1 MADQINTL
9 MIDVRAST
17 QGFAQDVAAMRSSF
31 DGTVTAG
38 FSQAGTV
45 LERGLTSAISKGNLS
60 FDDLKRTA
68 LSALNQIAAQSV
80 RSLFGGSSA
89 TGGDVLGLGSLL
101 GSALGLSGRATGG
114 PVSPGG
120 AYVVGERGPEVF
132 VPSGPGRIDNGGGTA
147 SPAPAR
153 DVRVSI
159 NLSSPSGSTVPQSL
173 ERSSRQVAAAV
184 RRAQAAN

>member
-1 MADQINTL
+1 MTDPVNTL

-17 QGFAQDVAAMRSSF
+17 KGFAQDVARMRSAF
-31 DGTVTAG
+31 DGSVTAG

-45 LERGLTSAISKGNLS
+45 LEKGLAGAIGKGSAG
-60 FDDLKRTA
+60 FDGLRKAA
-68 LSALNQIAAQSV
+68 LAALNDIAAQSM
-80 RSLFGGSSA
+80 RGPSAGSSN
-89 TGGDVLGLGSLL
+89 GGGAPGAGGLLGPLLGLP
-101 GSALGLSGRATGG
+101 GRATGG

-132 VPSGPGRIDNGGGTA
+132 VPSTPGRIDNGTGSAGA
-147 SPAPAR
+147 APAR

-159 NLSSPSGSTVPQSL
+159 SVSTPPGANVPQSL

-184 RRAQAAN
+184 RRALTS